1 MANPGAYP
9 LDPDSDVGQ
18 FRLAS
23 GDVNS
28 VPLDPPVAGQQ
39 SYTLWSD
46 AEIEGYLAVYPDSPY
61 RAVGAAYMA
70 LAAQAA
76 LSSISVADYDL
87 KVDNTKRAEQ
97 LRLTGQWFFEQA
109 DIVDLEDGFFVGPTG
124 ARCDII
130 WPPELAPWDLSQFL
144 CSRCVRP
151 FCNCGV

>member
-1 MANPGAYP
+1 MVNRGVVP
-9 LDPDSDVGQ
+9 LDADSDVGQ

-23 GDVNS
+23 GDVNY
-28 VPLDPPVAGQQ
+28 VPLVPPEVGFGD
-39 SYTLWSD
+39 YTMWSD
-46 AEIEGYLAVYPDSPY
+46 EEIEGYLAIYPDSLY
-61 RAVGAAYMA
+61 RAVGTAFMA
-70 LAAQAA
+70 LAAQAS
-76 LSSISVADYDL
+76 LNTKQIKDYDL
-87 KVDNTKRAEQ
+87 TVDTRARADQ

-151 FCNCGV
+151 FCDCGV